1 MCHFRH
7 NTWLISTLYSQ
18 VKLFIVLGD
27 FKVFKNQKYYIKY
40 CMQVR
45 SIRYSVLSL
54 LVMLFL
60 SVSMPVQAKTSY
72 VSDELKVP
80 LRSGASNGHR
90 IIKFLRSGTALTVLG
105 ASDDDKFIEVEVAGG
120 KSGWVAAEDVMDV
133 PSGRDRLA
141 FANKKSAKMRQE
153 NKDLKNSVAELRSE
167 VRKLKNEKGTL
178 QNERTNLSNS
188 LDDIKITAANPL
200 ALSKKNKQLKK
211 DLGRAEDKAAMLDKD
226 NQSLR
231 SNVAQEW
238 FIIGGAVSLGSLIVG
253 LILTRINWRRKKDSW
268 GDSF

>member
-1 MCHFRH
+1 
-7 NTWLISTLYSQ
+7 
-18 VKLFIVLGD
+18 
-27 FKVFKNQKYYIKY
+27 
-40 CMQVR
+40 MQVR

-54 LVMLFL
+54 LVMLL
-60 SVSMPVQAKTSY
+60 LPVSLPVQAKTGY

-90 IIKFLRSGTALTVLG
+90 IVKFLKSGTALTVLG
-105 ASDDDKFIEVEVAGG
+105 ASDDDKFVEVEVAGG
-120 KSGWVAAEDVMDV
+120 KTGWVAAADVMDV
-133 PSGRDRLA
+133 PSGRARLA
-141 FANKKSAKMRQE
+141 VANKKSAKMRQE
-153 NKDLKNSVAELRSE
+153 NKDLKNSIAELRSE
-167 VRKLKNEKGTL
+167 IRGLKKEKGSL
-178 QNERTNLSNS
+178 QNERINLSNS

-211 DLGRAEDKAAMLDKD
+211 NLDKAEDRAEMLDKD

-238 FIIGGAVSLGSLIVG
+238 FMIGGAVSLGSLIVG

>member
-1 MCHFRH
+1 MCLFRH

-27 FKVFKNQKYYIKY
+27 FKVFKNQKYY
-40 CMQVR
+40 MQAR

-60 SVSMPVQAKTSY
+60 SVSMPVQAKTGY
-72 VSDELKVP
+72 VSDELKIP

-90 IIKFLRSGTALTVLG
+90 IVKFLKSGTALTVIG
-105 ASDDDKFIEVEVAGG
+105 ASDDNKFIEVEVAGG

-141 FANKKSAKMRQE
+141 VANKKSANMRQE
-153 NKDLKNSVAELRSE
+153 NKDLKKTIAELKSE
-167 VRKLKNEKGTL
+167 VRLLKKEKGTL
-178 QNERTNLSNS
+178 KNERTNLSNS

-211 DLGRAEDKAAMLDKD
+211 DLDKAEDRAGMLDKD

-238 FIIGGAVSLGSLIVG
+238 FMIGGAVSLGSLIVG
-253 LILTRINWRRKKDSW
+253 LILTRINWRRKKDNW